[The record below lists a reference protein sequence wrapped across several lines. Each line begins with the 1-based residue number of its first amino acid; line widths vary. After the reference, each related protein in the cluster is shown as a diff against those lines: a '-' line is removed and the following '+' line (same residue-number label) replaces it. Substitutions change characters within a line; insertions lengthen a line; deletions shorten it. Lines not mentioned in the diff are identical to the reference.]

1 MFVRTHA
8 RSCRGVY
15 GWADLVT
22 PGYLAAVR
30 ILLWH
35 GYLLTGSGSNVYTAN
50 IAREW
55 RAAGHDVVV
64 MCQDRHAAD
73 LPFVDEAFDLAGGDV
88 SIPHRSGTCR
98 VVRPSIGG
106 LLPVYVY
113 DAYEGFAVKLF
124 VDLTDD
130 ELDRYTSLNVDAMAS
145 LITAFQPE
153 AIVTGHEVM
162 GPEIARRACERTS
175 ASYIAKLHGSALEYA
190 VKLQERY
197 RDLAESGLAHARHVV
212 GGSDYMVRE
221 AASVI
226 PGLSE
231 RASVVNPGCDVD
243 LFKPAAVPRADP
255 PTIMFVGKL
264 IRSKG
269 VHDLLAALGRMAHGG
284 ARVVIVGYGG
294 FEDELQQL
302 ARALQRGD
310 VSSIRSISESAAD
323 GPLTSVLQLMND
335 GAMDAGYFERAA
347 SFDIQFTGRLEHGP
361 LSEVLPSADVLV
373 VPSIVPEAFGM
384 VAAEAA
390 ACAVLPIVPDHSGI
404 SEAGAAVEAA
414 IGRPGLLTFESSD
427 PIRSVA
433 AAMDRVLDIP
443 RSERE
448 EMGVEAAALARAR
461 WSWAHVA
468 DQLLALATQH

>member
-1 MFVRTHA
+1 
-8 RSCRGVY
+8 
-15 GWADLVT
+15 VT

-50 IAREW
+50 LAREW

-64 MCQDRHAAD
+64 MCQDRHAED
-73 LPFVDEAFDLAGGDV
+73 LPFVDDSFDIGEGEV
-88 SIPHRSGTCR
+88 SLPHRPGSCR
-98 VVRPSIGG
+98 VVRPFIDG

-113 DAYEGFAVKLF
+113 DAYEGFDVKLF
-124 VDLTDD
+124 VDLTDQ
-130 ELDRYTSLNVDAMAS
+130 ELDRYTSLNVDAMS
-145 LITAFQPE
+145 SVITAFRPE

-162 GPEIARRACERTS
+162 GPEIARRACGSTGTT
-175 ASYIAKLHGSALEYA
+175 YIAKLHGSALEYA
-190 VKLQERY
+190 VKLQERF
-197 RDLAESGLAHARHVV
+197 RTLAASGLSAARHVV
-212 GGSDYMVRE
+212 GGSAYMVRE

-226 PGLSE
+226 PEFSE
-231 RASVVNPGCDVD
+231 RASVVNPGCDVG
-243 LFKPAAVPRADP
+243 LFEPATTPRSDP

-269 VHDLLAALGRMAHGG
+269 VHDLLAALGCMQRGS

-294 FEDELQQL
+294 FEVELRDL
-302 ARALQRGD
+302 ARAMQTGD
-310 VSSIRSISESAAD
+310 ANTIRSISESAAD
-323 GPLTSVLQLMND
+323 GPLSSVLHLLDD
-335 GAMDAGYFERAA
+335 GTMDAQYFERAA
-347 SFDIQFTGRLEHGP
+347 SFEIDFTGRLEHGP

-390 ACAVLPIVPDHSGI
+390 ACGVLPIVPDHSGI
-404 SEAGAAVEAA
+404 AEAGAAVEEA
-414 IGRPGLLTFESSD
+414 IGRPGSLTYDSHD
-427 PIRSVA
+427 PIRSLA

-443 RSERE
+443 RTERE
-448 EMGVEAAALARAR
+448 EMGAAAAELARAR

-468 DQLLALATQH
+468 ERLLALASQH